1 MSNHQG
7 ESSSQNGNLEK
18 EVSEL
23 RLEVAQLREALRS
36 RTTSGTSTPAPPTQT
51 STNPIALKNTSSLSA
66 GKLSRSAKRRLKM
79 ERKREEASKMEKNG
93 ERQGGNQNNRR
104 SVAMERE
111 PTFHGAPST
120 SRSETYYEFDSNGN
134 KDNWWNDTE
143 YRPNW
148 ETFGPGFSR
157 EGYRNSRRDERP
169 SEPFAH
175 YRHHGY
181 GSPSN
186 DLREQ
191 DSRRN
196 YRGENHYQ
204 QQDQYDTRRPESNPY
219 HQDYQY
225 RDQPSTSSGFE
236 LIEIGCRFDGHQTT
250 SKRYESRGRSNGN
263 QPNMMDNSRRQ
274 QESSPRNSDRNSHR
288 DSGNGHGSCLPYQE
302 SRDHRKFENKAAQ
315 LSGSS
320 SSRWGTQQSQYRPQP
335 TQYGRRQ
342 DTYQEPMDSRYRED
356 SRSFQEPYKGYHQEY
371 QPSNPYHPGSSSQ
384 FDSIQIGGRFD
395 GNQAPSSRRQS
406 PPRPRNDGRYSSES
420 SRPSTRDQPGTSSS
434 GFDNFDSIQIGCRFD
449 GTSSRTVGTRRRSP
463 PRPRN
468 DRRFENELGPSRSQ
482 IEALRNVPGPSTPS
496 QRPSNSNLQ
505 KENSGSWDSLD
516 EIEGTRIERQNPD
529 RQVEHRES
537 QPLPQSP
544 HTESSRREQRA
555 QNPPP
560 VQINR
565 GFGFGFGFP
574 PLDFSESSDGPSTS
588 EQRPA
593 PRYYAN
599 QEWGQ
604 EPSGEPQSLS
614 DSISPPSDP
623 TSPPRSHS
631 RDIIP
636 SHQRSRQRS
645 SRRPAPV
652 PHGLDVPFPRPG
664 QEQYLVDGEEEQPVE
679 VEEKPEPF
687 TVVFDPFGEC
697 MLSSS
702 NGEVK
707 FFEDDKFSWV
717 QTDLDLIKGHGDGD
731 LRARIEPVATPCL
744 VPGKGAAYCGW
755 RVKEVIE
762 VIPRPRTPNSDD
774 DLPLLD
780 DAFWR
785 PVEVSRPLPQVQP
798 AVALP
803 ETSRPETPRGET
815 TSEEESDGEW

>member
-23 RLEVAQLREALRS
+23 RIEVAQLREALRS

-51 STNPIALKNTSSLSA
+51 SSTNAKPA
-66 GKLSRSAKRRLKM
+66 GKLSRSAKRRLKKQ
-79 ERKREEASKMEKNG
+79 RKREEASKMEKNG

-104 SVAMERE
+104 SVAMDRGQGPSSSRNDFEYSHESYRDSRRNLEWHGPRDQDHYPTE
-111 PTFHGAPST
+111 PTFHGALST
-120 SRSETYYEFDSNGN
+120 SRSETYYEFGHNAN
-134 KDNWWNDTE
+134 RENWWNDSRYRHESTPPRNNNGYNRGDYQDSRRSEGVRNNYQDRSSQEHGRPYQFRDGYNGNHE
-143 YRPNW
+143 Y
-148 ETFGPGFSR
+148 SR
-157 EGYRNSRRDERP
+157 EESRYCYDP
-169 SEPFAH
+169 
-175 YRHHGY
+175 
-181 GSPSN
+181 
-186 DLREQ
+186 REQ

-196 YRGENHYQ
+196 HPRKE
-204 QQDQYDTRRPESNPY
+204 
-219 HQDYQY
+219 
-225 RDQPSTSSGFE
+225 
-236 LIEIGCRFDGHQTT
+236 
-250 SKRYESRGRSNGN
+250 
-263 QPNMMDNSRRQ
+263 
-274 QESSPRNSDRNSHR
+274 ESSPLRNSDRN
-288 DSGNGHGSCLPYQE
+288 PYQD
-302 SRDHRKFENKAAQ
+302 SRNGYGSRLSYQEPQNPRNFENEAPQ
-315 LSGSS
+315 SSGSS
-320 SSRWGTQQSQYRPQP
+320 SSRWGSQQSHQHNRPP

-342 DTYQEPMDSRYRED
+342 DTYQEPLDSRYSEN
-356 SRSFQEPYKGYHQEY
+356 SRSFQEPYEGYHQEY
-371 QPSNPYHPGSSSQ
+371 QPSNPYRPGSSSQ
-384 FDSIQIGGRFD
+384 FDSIQTGGRFD
-395 GNQAPSSRRQS
+395 GNQAPSRTGSSRRQS
-406 PPRPRNDGRYSSES
+406 PPRPRNDGRYSFES
-420 SRPSTRDQPGTSSS
+420 SRPSNRDQPGTSTS
-434 GFDNFDSIQIGCRFD
+434 GYDNFDSIQIGCRFD
-449 GTSSRTVGTRRRSP
+449 GASSRTVRTRRKSP
-463 PRPRN
+463 PRQRN
-468 DRRFENELGPSRSQ
+468 DRRFENELGPSRCQ

-516 EIEGTRIERQNPD
+516 EIKGTRIERQNPD

-537 QPLPQSP
+537 QPLRQSP
-544 HTESSRREQRA
+544 HTEPRRREQRA

-565 GFGFGFGFP
+565 GFGFGFP

-614 DSISPPSDP
+614 DSTSPPSDP

-636 SHQRSRQRS
+636 SRQRSRQRS

-652 PHGLDVPFPRPG
+652 PHGWDVPFPRPG

-687 TVVFDPFGEC
+687 TVVFDPFDEC

-731 LRARIEPVATPCL
+731 LRARIEPVATPSL
-744 VPGKGAAYCGW
+744 VPGKEATYCGW